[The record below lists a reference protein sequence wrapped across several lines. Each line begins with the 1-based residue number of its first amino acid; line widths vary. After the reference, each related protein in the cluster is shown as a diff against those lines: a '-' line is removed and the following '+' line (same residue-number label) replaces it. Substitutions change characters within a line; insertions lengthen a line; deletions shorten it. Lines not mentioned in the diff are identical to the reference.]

1 MSLSRFPLRR
11 ILPPP
16 WPLPC
21 LLARPYHVPGP
32 QDDRPGANMATAAAP
47 GAVEPVAA
55 APLESHGHHQEPRGP
70 LSWPGP

>member
-1 MSLSRFPLRR
+1 MT
-11 ILPPP
+11 ILII
-16 WPLPC
+16 
-21 LLARPYHVPGP
+21 YT
-32 QDDRPGANMATAAAP
+32 GADMATAAAP